1 MSARMCLCLPVR
13 ACALVLV
20 RMRVYVYARARA
32 CVCLCVCVCVSVCV
46 RVRACACV
54 LCVRLY
60 ALRGLAYAANAPLPV
75 GVFAFTAA
83 ARDAFLRR
91 ALPHLSPCAAAI
103 VKRLAN
109 VVSVQISTCVCA
121 CVYAYV
127 RAGRGERVERGE
139 GVAWSGLV
147 VVSVPGAPVCVCMRV
162 CACACSRVRAR
173 QSMCATVRSG
183 AFAERARL
191 LYGPEEI
198 SQGLSQGYLM
208 RTVGRRGW
216 PQVGMGLSGNGPK
229 WEWA

>member
-1 MSARMCLCLPVR
+1 MLTSVLIDVCVHALMPASASVCT
-13 ACALVLV
+13 CASSL
-20 RMRVYVYARARA
+20 A
-32 CVCLCVCVCVSVCV
+32 CVCLCVRVCV
-46 RVRACACV
+46 RACVRACACV
-54 LCVRLY
+54 LCLRLY

-173 QSMCATVRSG
+173 QSMCAHG
-183 AFAERARL
+183 ARAERARL
-191 LYGPEEI
+191 LSGPKEI

-208 RTVGRRGW
+208 CTVGRRGW

>member
-1 MSARMCLCLPVR
+1 MLTSVLIDVCVHALMPASASVCT
-13 ACALVLV
+13 CASSL
-20 RMRVYVYARARA
+20 A
-32 CVCLCVCVCVSVCV
+32 CVCLCVRVCV
-46 RVRACACV
+46 RACVRACACV
-54 LCVRLY
+54 LCLRLY

-139 GVAWSGLV
+139 VVAWSGLV
-147 VVSVPGAPVCVCMRV
+147 VVSVPGEPVCVCTRV
-162 CACACSRVRAR
+162 CVRVRVLSSACTSVHVCHSAERSVCRAR
-173 QSMCATVRSG
+173 AFIVRSG
-183 AFAERARL
+183 RDL
-191 LYGPEEI
+191 T
-198 SQGLSQGYLM
+198 GLIAGVLDAHCRQE
-208 RTVGRRGW
+208 
-216 PQVGMGLSGNGPK
+216 GLAPSGNGPK